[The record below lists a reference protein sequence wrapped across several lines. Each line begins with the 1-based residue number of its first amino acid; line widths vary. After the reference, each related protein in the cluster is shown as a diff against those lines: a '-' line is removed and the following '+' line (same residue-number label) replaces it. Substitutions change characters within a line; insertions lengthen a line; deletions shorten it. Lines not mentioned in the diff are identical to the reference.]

1 MIRRYSLELYDTEFR
16 EDQSKQFEAI
26 LQKNIR
32 TGTNRNFSQKHLS
45 IVLMAHVQEWIKFR
59 RFEFYNSYLY
69 QGLISG
75 RHDVQRE

>member
-1 MIRRYSLELYDTEFR
+1 VELYNTEFH
-16 EDQSKQFEAI
+16 ENQSKPFEAI
-26 LQKNIR
+26 MQKDIH
-32 TGTNRNFSQKHLS
+32 TGTNRNFSKKHLS
-45 IVLMAHVQEWIKFR
+45 VVLIAYVREWIKFR